1 MALTCKECGNA
12 PQVCTCNV
20 IIYVEKE
27 TINVIDMPMS
37 TIFIWPD
44 GLWMFEHE
52 YTEED
57 FAFLSDDFF
66 SHELAGEWEHDDICN
81 LVNNLNSGEMEWLSL
96 NPLV

>member
-1 MALTCKECGNA
+1 MERT
-12 PQVCTCNV
+12 
-20 IIYVEKE
+20 IIFTQTAIE
-27 TINVIDMPMS
+27 VIDMPMS

-66 SHELAGEWEHDDICN
+66 SHELAGDWHHEEICN
-81 LVNNLNSGEMEWLSL
+81 LVDNLNSGDMQWLSL